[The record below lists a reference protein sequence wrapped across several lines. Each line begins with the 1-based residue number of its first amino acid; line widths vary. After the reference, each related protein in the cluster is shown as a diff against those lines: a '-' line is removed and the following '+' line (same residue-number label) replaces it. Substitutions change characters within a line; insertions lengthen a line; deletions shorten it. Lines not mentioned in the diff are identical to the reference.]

1 MWNIFGEKMQ
11 LPLIIYATFTYTR
24 KTSVKTIEQNK
35 TLSKHTTILVLAFSY
50 LNITHIWR
58 KQQKE
63 MKTTFLDNSNILEN
77 KTWDCSIPERIP
89 FALRSSNSNIMNKRK
104 KIHVFRSPKE
114 QSGVRLNSR
123 APWILRDE
131 SQQ

>member
-1 MWNIFGEKMQ
+1 MKNGEKIK
-11 LPLIIYATFTYTR
+11 LPLIIYATFTYAR
-24 KTSVKTIEQNK
+24 KTSGIEGCATIKTIEQNK
-35 TLSKHTTILVLAFSY
+35 ALSKPTTILVLAFSY
-50 LNITHIWR
+50 LNITHICR

-63 MKTTFLDNSNILEN
+63 MKTTFLDNSNILED

-123 APWILRDE
+123 AP
-131 SQQ
+131 